1 DSLVSLLNAAVDR
14 RPKSKELRN
23 LADRIRPLQEEFEFL
38 GADLGEVEK
47 IVLRDVKF
55 EDVLTWVPRLIQT
68 RDAVCRFEPQPPKT
82 PDQPGPDAG
91 FGSGFLV
98 GPDVVMTADHNV
110 VKYWGDQH
118 AARQIALRFDCY
130 KRPDGTVTPGT
141 EHSLAD
147 DWQILRSPK
156 EELDFALIRLA
167 RPAAADLIEGRPR
180 GFVKL
185 TPDSIGKTDP
195 FFVLQHP
202 GIEEP
207 PGSPYLRAQPM
218 KLSFGSVD
226 RIVSANRVGYKVNT
240 NPGSSGS
247 PCATQ
252 DWRIVGLHHYGTP
265 EYSQAVTVEAIRVFL
280 QANKDVLV
288 KKGLG

>member
-1 DSLVSLLNAAVDR
+1 MKFGKLMNEIRDALKETFPASLKDQFKLAIRDAHLTDSKRVYTYDDFTEGTQDYEMVIQKVIDWAESADSLVSLLNAAVNR

-23 LADRIRPLQEEFEFL
+23 LADRVRPLQEEFEFL

-118 AARQIALRFDCY
+118 AARQIVLRFDCY
-130 KRPDGTVTPGT
+130 KRPDGTVTPG
-141 EHSLAD
+141 
-147 DWQILRSPK
+147 
-156 EELDFALIRLA
+156 
-167 RPAAADLIEGRPR
+167 
-180 GFVKL
+180 
-185 TPDSIGKTDP
+185 
-195 FFVLQHP
+195 
-202 GIEEP
+202 
-207 PGSPYLRAQPM
+207 
-218 KLSFGSVD
+218 
-226 RIVSANRVGYKVNT
+226 
-240 NPGSSGS
+240 
-247 PCATQ
+247 
-252 DWRIVGLHHYGTP
+252 
-265 EYSQAVTVEAIRVFL
+265 
-280 QANKDVLV
+280 
-288 KKGLG
+288 